1 MNHEFVS
8 AIIVAVLTSSGL
20 WGVLQVWLTHKQKQ
34 AQDEK
39 DATAK
44 ETESRRA
51 KEARDSQTWYRE
63 SRNHYD
69 VAKREA
75 AEAREEAKACRKEV
89 EHTRQIVYLLLEE
102 LEDQIIPLLST
113 PDAVDPIEIRSAT
126 RAAIKTAR
134 ESLRASAS

>member
-20 WGVLQVWLTHKQKQ
+20 WSVLQLWLSHKQKQ
-34 AQDEK
+34 VQDEK
-39 DATAK
+39 DAEAK

-75 AEAREEAKACRKEV
+75 AEARAEAKECRKEV
-89 EHTRQIVYLLLEE
+89 ELTRQVVYLLLEE
-102 LEDQIIPLLST
+102 LEDQVIPMLSS
-113 PDAVDPIEIRSAT
+113 PDAVEARAAT
-126 RAAIKTAR
+126 RAVIKTAR

>member
-8 AIIVAVLTSSGL
+8 AIVVAVLTSSGL
-20 WGVLQVWLTHKQKQ
+20 WGVLQLWLTHKQKEV
-34 AQDEK
+34 QDKK
-39 DATAK
+39 DTEAK
-44 ETESRRA
+44 KAEERRA
-51 KEARDSQTWYRE
+51 RQAEDSQTWYRE

-75 AEAREEAKACRKEV
+75 AEAREESKECRKDL
-89 EHTRQIVYLLLEE
+89 EHTRRVVYLLLEE

-113 PDAVDPIEIRSAT
+113 PEAIDPIEVRAAT
-126 RAAIKTAR
+126 RAAIKSAR